1 MFNLLV
7 TNSTGWSS
15 SHGTM
20 DSGRTLEYT
29 AEHLKTRFAP
39 DGVLDLRAVIELPT
53 VFANE
58 NSWDGNQPSAR
69 VGTLTRVQLIGTEY
83 RLEYIFDSDIPPIS
97 NTLLFSTAADD
108 LHINTKARIPESSRN
123 HWSIKDIDLFK
134 ILLKHGIGQ
143 RSKPKVFDLTDEPVN
158 DNLVAVMMP
167 FDAAFHPVY
176 EALKTAIGEVNMI
189 CQRADDIWVNDH
201 VVQDVALL
209 LCKAAVVV
217 CDLSGRNANVFY
229 EMGIAHTLGR
239 EVILI
244 AQSEAD
250 IPFDVAAIRHIRY
263 LQNGEGLAKLSTDLK
278 RRLETL
284 KARK

>member
-176 EALKTAIGEVNMI
+176 ETLKTAIV
-189 CQRADDIWVNDH
+189 
-201 VVQDVALL
+201 
-209 LCKAAVVV
+209 K
-217 CDLSGRNANVFY
+217 
-229 EMGIAHTLGR
+229 
-239 EVILI
+239 
-244 AQSEAD
+244 
-250 IPFDVAAIRHIRY
+250 
-263 LQNGEGLAKLSTDLK
+263 
-278 RRLETL
+278 
-284 KARK
+284 